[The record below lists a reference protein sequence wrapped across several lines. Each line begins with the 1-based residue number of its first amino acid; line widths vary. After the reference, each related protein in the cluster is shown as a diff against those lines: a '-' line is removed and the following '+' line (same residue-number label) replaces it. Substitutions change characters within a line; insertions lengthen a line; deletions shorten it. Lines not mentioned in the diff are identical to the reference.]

1 MSFVVFETIN
11 NSMKNYHLACIE
23 FLQSTS
29 YTMPQEISS
38 LRRRINNR
46 DGNERKKKKKKR
58 KGKKRKKETGNSHSH
73 SLTATLD
80 STEHHANQSLQTKK
94 GKIKEKGKKF

>member
-1 MSFVVFETIN
+1 MRE
-11 NSMKNYHLACIE
+11 
-23 FLQSTS
+23 
-29 YTMPQEISS
+29 
-38 LRRRINNR
+38 
-46 DGNERKKKKKKR
+46 KKKKR
-58 KGKKRKKETGNSHSH
+58 EREKKKKETGNSHSH